1 MLPLLT
7 YLLLIVP
14 AVSALLIAFAPS
26 RLAKWVATFGSL
38 AAFAVTIAFAWA
50 FPGWNDGSFAPA
62 DMSIP
67 IMPSLGVALSLG
79 TDGVGLM
86 LILLTNFLMPLALIG
101 SFTAV
106 TEREKEYYAWFMLLQ
121 TAMVGVFL
129 ARDVILFYTAYEFTL
144 VPMFFLIAIYG
155 GAERR
160 SASIKFF
167 LYTFLGSVLMLS
179 GLIYVAAQHAM
190 KSGVW
195 SFDLATLTNFCSTEM
210 SNTQQYWVFILLM
223 AGFAV
228 KVPLFPVHTWL
239 PLAHDQA
246 PTAGSV
252 ILAGTLLKLG
262 TYGIFRIAMPAA
274 PVGGVELNHFIAVLC
289 VIGIINAAL
298 ICWVQH
304 DAKKLVAYSSV
315 SHLGFCM
322 LGLFSLN
329 AIGGTGSFMYMINH
343 GLSTGAMFLCIG
355 MIYERYH
362 TKDMDQLGGLF
373 RKMPVWSFFMVFFTL
388 ASLGLPGLNGFVGEF
403 LCLMGTFTAE
413 PNSVGGYP
421 GILGPWWAIIAG
433 LGLIL
438 AAMYLLIMLG
448 KLVWGPLREPSS
460 HDAVG
465 ETGHASREAN
475 GHGTGHKT
483 SHGTGHGT
491 GHGTSHGTGNENG
504 HGAGNGTG
512 DGTRHGAGHEPR
524 SSPRDGAAHGH
535 HGHAH
540 HLPPDLSGRE
550 IGILVPIAIVCL
562 LIGFYPRPMLDAI
575 SPSVEKVLVEYPKHV
590 ETYLREGSLLERIRE
605 DVEGVAVALPS
616 ESSPVAARSATP
628 STR

>member
-1 MLPLLT
+1 
-7 YLLLIVP
+7 
-14 AVSALLIAFAPS
+14 
-26 RLAKWVATFGSL
+26 
-38 AAFAVTIAFAWA
+38 
-50 FPGWNDGSFAPA
+50 
-62 DMSIP
+62 
-67 IMPSLGVALSLG
+67 
-79 TDGVGLM
+79 
-86 LILLTNFLMPLALIG
+86 
-101 SFTAV
+101 
-106 TEREKEYYAWFMLLQ
+106 
-121 TAMVGVFL
+121 
-129 ARDVILFYTAYEFTL
+129 
-144 VPMFFLIAIYG
+144 
-155 GAERR
+155 
-160 SASIKFF
+160 
-167 LYTFLGSVLMLS
+167 
-179 GLIYVAAQHAM
+179 
-190 KSGVW
+190 
-195 SFDLATLTNFCSTEM
+195 
-210 SNTQQYWVFILLM
+210 
-223 AGFAV
+223 
-228 KVPLFPVHTWL
+228 
-239 PLAHDQA
+239 
-246 PTAGSV
+246 
-252 ILAGTLLKLG
+252 
-262 TYGIFRIAMPAA
+262 
-274 PVGGVELNHFIAVLC
+274 
-289 VIGIINAAL
+289 
-298 ICWVQH
+298 
-304 DAKKLVAYSSV
+304 
-315 SHLGFCM
+315 
-322 LGLFSLN
+322 
-329 AIGGTGSFMYMINH
+329 MYMINH

-491 GHGTSHGTGNENG
+491 SHGTGNENG